1 MKTLIYILI
10 ILVVLVG
17 GFYAFNTY
25 IFNKKQVSEKP
36 VNEKPTTTTT
46 TIDLASY
53 FQERIVALGIKD
65 IGIPIEGFDDQIFIS
80 VFPGLVPSD
89 FEGVKTLEG
98 HYEFFNNESVFVRDV
113 SQPISTAERTIANEG
128 YVMLLENVSA
138 RLSYSIASK
147 ADVDNLIERINTK

>member
-1 MKTLIYILI
+1 MKTVIYIII
-10 ILVVLVG
+10 ILVVLIG
-17 GFYAFNTY
+17 GFYAFNAY

-36 VNEKPTTTTT
+36 ADA
-46 TIDLASY
+46 TITADLANY
-53 FQERIVALGIKD
+53 FRERIVALGIKD
-65 IGIPIEGFDDQIFIS
+65 IGMPIEGFDDQIFIS

-98 HYEFFNNESVFVRDV
+98 HYEFVNNESVFVRDV

-147 ADVDNLIERINTK
+147 ADVNNLIERINTK